1 MTLQIKIECIY
12 EIVYVRPIVKGN
24 FIENECNLISK
35 HAFFLILKKRVLF
48 F

>member
-12 EIVYVRPIVKGN
+12 EIVYVRPIVNGN

-35 HAFFLILKKRVLF
+35 HDFFLILKKKSSF

>member
-12 EIVYVRPIVKGN
+12 EIVYVRPIVNGN

-35 HAFFLILKKRVLF
+35 HDFFFILKKSSF